1 MDYDALEGKQLEKCI
16 SLMIDL
22 INRKGAYDS
31 AAFRKQKQI
40 EKLGIDSVSHIM
52 FVIGGSLGLD
62 KRVLDRA
69 DFKLSFS
76 PMTFPHQLMRVILL
90 EQIYRSYRIMK
101 NEPYHK

>member
-40 EKLGIDSVSHIM
+40 E
-52 FVIGGSLGLD
+52 
-62 KRVLDRA
+62 
-69 DFKLSFS
+69 
-76 PMTFPHQLMRVILL
+76 
-90 EQIYRSYRIMK
+90 
-101 NEPYHK
+101 

>member
-40 EKLGIDSVSHIM
+40 EKLGIENKKA
-52 FVIGGSLGLD
+52 LPN
-62 KRVLDRA
+62 DRNQ
-69 DFKLSFS
+69 
-76 PMTFPHQLMRVILL
+76 TFDLIQNRFL
-90 EQIYRSYRIMK
+90 Q
-101 NEPYHK
+101 NF